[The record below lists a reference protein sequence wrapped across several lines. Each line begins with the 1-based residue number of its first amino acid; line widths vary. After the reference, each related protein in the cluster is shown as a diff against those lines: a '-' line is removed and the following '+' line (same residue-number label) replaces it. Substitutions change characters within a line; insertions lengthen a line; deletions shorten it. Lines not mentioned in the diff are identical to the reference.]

1 MIIPDS
7 LPVEVN
13 LDVCDT
19 MPMFVEDI
27 ELPSAPKD
35 AVVFTTGSESSDPP
49 TATTDVTGDHVD
61 GSKETDSVDPPQPP
75 VKKPR
80 GPSTCT
86 NVSAVQARWVGCAI
100 VEIKSILFVQLS
112 N

>member
-1 MIIPDS
+1 MLYINSCFAAGVMIIPDS

-61 GSKETDSVDPPQPP
+61 GSKETDSVDPPRPP

-80 GPSTCT
+80 ALPPVPMFQPSKPDESD
-86 NVSAVQARWVGCAI
+86 VP
-100 VEIKSILFVQLS
+100 
-112 N
+112 